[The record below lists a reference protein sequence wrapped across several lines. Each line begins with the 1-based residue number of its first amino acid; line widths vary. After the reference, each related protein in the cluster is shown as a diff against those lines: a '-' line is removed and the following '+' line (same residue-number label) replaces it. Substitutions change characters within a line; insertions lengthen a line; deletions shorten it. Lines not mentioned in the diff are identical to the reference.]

1 MSKYLLT
8 ISIQLYTRYLF
19 VLFTHPQLVRYLLD
33 INLNPSISKVCLG
46 SDEVL
51 CAGPVLVVE
60 GHYEGSVSENG
71 GLVDTVPTIRADHG
85 PICGYRIV
93 NTHRG
98 KVPFEVNNNF
108 RFGLS
113 KNIYKKIQKYF
124 YLNSKISF
132 NKFKNTLSIFKN
144 IFA

>member
-113 KNIYKKIQKYF
+113 KNIFKKIQKYF
-124 YLNSKISF
+124 YLN
-132 NKFKNTLSIFKN
+132 
-144 IFA
+144 

>member
-108 RFGLS
+108 RFGLF
-113 KNIYKKIQKYF
+113 KNIFYKIQKYF

-144 IFA
+144 I

>member
-1 MSKYLLT
+1 MLTAMLILTRVLETQWNERASFIVYSQPLHLWCPNVCSPYLYNFT
-8 ISIQLYTRYLF
+8 PDIYSY
-19 VLFTHPQLVRYLLD
+19 FTHPQLVRYLLD
-33 INLNPSISKVCLG
+33 INLNPSISKVWLG

-98 KVPFEVNNNF
+98 KVPFEVN
-108 RFGLS
+108 
-113 KNIYKKIQKYF
+113 
-124 YLNSKISF
+124 
-132 NKFKNTLSIFKN
+132 
-144 IFA
+144 

>member
-108 RFGLS
+108 RFGLF
-113 KNIYKKIQKYF
+113 KNIFKKIQK
-124 YLNSKISF
+124 KILINRFSRCSWW
-132 NKFKNTLSIFKN
+132 TRRLARHS
-144 IFA
+144 

>member
-1 MSKYLLT
+1 MKGERASFIVYSQPLHLWCPNVCSPHT

-33 INLNPSISKVCLG
+33 INLNPSISKVWLG

-93 NTHRG
+93 NSHRG
-98 KVPFEVNNNF
+98 KVPFEVN
-108 RFGLS
+108 
-113 KNIYKKIQKYF
+113 
-124 YLNSKISF
+124 SKIILGLVYSKIF
-132 NKFKNTLSIFKN
+132 LRKFKNR
-144 IFA
+144 

>member
-1 MSKYLLT
+1 MKGPPLLFIANLYISGVQMFAHHIYT
-8 ISIQLYTRYLF
+8 TLHQISIR
-19 VLFTHPQLVRYLLD
+19 THPQLVRYLLD
-33 INLNPSISKVCLG
+33 INLNPSISKLWLG

-98 KVPFEVNNNF
+98 KVPFEV
-108 RFGLS
+108 
-113 KNIYKKIQKYF
+113 K
-124 YLNSKISF
+124 
-132 NKFKNTLSIFKN
+132 
-144 IFA
+144 